1 MARTPVSCAVRLQV
15 VRGHAAVLL
24 TAPGVCGSAAA
35 CAYAQDEAFEESQK
49 YKEGKCVIEEAMM
62 ECVRR
67 R

>member
-1 MARTPVSCAVRLQV
+1 M
-15 VRGHAAVLL
+15 LL